1 MDWKEDLIDLI
12 VRNVGG
18 FASIAALII
27 YWRGYRRAHE
37 EKGDQ
42 SSLSWVRLE
51 LPGFSG
57 HLIVVADAR
66 PRTHSD

>member
-1 MDWKEDLIDLI
+1 VTEG
-12 VRNVGG
+12 VVGG
-18 FASIAALII
+18 LHRPISVLT
-27 YWRGYRRAHE
+27 
-37 EKGDQ
+37 EKHPPPSQ
-42 SSLSWVRLE
+42 TREALE